1 MENNLQL
8 DENILNRAK
17 LLVEG
22 QGDGR
27 ISEADMIE
35 LLKLEYKD
43 PIQLETLLYI
53 VQTYK
58 LTTTAKRKFLS
69 SLTINC

>member
-1 MENNLQL
+1 MEPIVRL

-35 LLKLEYKD
+35 LLKFEYKD
-43 PIQLETLLYI
+43 PKQLETLLYI

-58 LTTTAKRKFLS
+58 LTSTAKRKFLS
-69 SLTINC
+69 SITINH

>member
-1 MENNLQL
+1 MEKNLQL
-8 DENILNRAK
+8 DENIINRAK

-35 LLKLEYKD
+35 LLKFEYKD
-43 PIQLETLLYI
+43 PNQLETLLYI

-58 LTTTAKRKFLS
+58 LTATAKRKFLS
-69 SLTINC
+69 SLTINQ